1 MIINNWILRFEAA
14 TVALVLA
21 GEIGGAIFAGMIAAV
36 LHIVK
41 RYK

>member
-1 MIINNWILRFEAA
+1 MNNWILRFEAA

-21 GEIGGAIFAGMIAAV
+21 GEFGLAIMAGTTAAV